1 MWSRRT
7 NFPSLASSF
16 VGSTVCLERG
26 KRRTTMIENWSN
38 AIWVWSRSREGENRI
53 RAVRGR
59 SCPCW
64 QLPRLARRV
73 RIIVI
78 YCLAASRLAA
88 PLFSNQ
94 PTRIDKL
101 CESQDT
107 ARGSTIRYP
116 LSTIHYPR
124 DPSSSNPFVQHRERL
139 SPLFLLLFPPFSFCI
154 YMLLRLASNERLTNV
169 NTNLRTRK
177 YTVLIAYSGTRAQRV
192 ILFA

>member
-7 NFPSLASSF
+7 NFPSFVCSF
-16 VGSTVCLERG
+16 VGSCKRPGKG
-26 KRRTTMIENWSN
+26 KRRTTMIELVECNLGS
-38 AIWVWSRSREGENRI
+38 ARSREGENRI

-107 ARGSTIRYP
+107 ARGSTIHYP
-116 LSTIHYPR
+116 LSTIH

-139 SPLFLLLFPPFSFCI
+139 SPLLLLLFPPFSFCI

-169 NTNLRTRK
+169 NTNPRTRK

>member
-1 MWSRRT
+1 MRSTMWSRRT
-7 NFPSLASSF
+7 NFPSLACSF
-16 VGSTVCLERG
+16 VGSSKRPGKG
-26 KRRTTMIENWSN
+26 KRRTTMVELVECNLGS
-38 AIWVWSRSREGENRI
+38 ARSREGENRI

-107 ARGSTIRYP
+107 ARGSTI
-116 LSTIHYPR
+116 HYPR
-124 DPSSSNPFVQHRERL
+124 SILFQSLRSASRAPLTSLPPSL
-139 SPLFLLLFPPFSFCI
+139 PPFPFCI
-154 YMLLRLASNERLTNV
+154 YMLLRSASNERLTNV
-169 NTNLRTRK
+169 NTNPRTRK

>member
-1 MWSRRT
+1 
-7 NFPSLASSF
+7 
-16 VGSTVCLERG
+16 
-26 KRRTTMIENWSN
+26 MIELVECNLGL
-38 AIWVWSRSREGENRI
+38 ARSGEGENRI

-107 ARGSTIRYP
+107 ARGSTIP
-116 LSTIHYPR
+116 YPR
-124 DPSSSNPFVQHRERL
+124 SILFQSLRSASRAPLASLPPSLPSF
-139 SPLFLLLFPPFSFCI
+139 FLLHLYAFTFSFERT
-154 YMLLRLASNERLTNV
+154 LNEREYESTDTKVYRLNSV
-169 NTNLRTRK
+169 
-177 YTVLIAYSGTRAQRV
+177 
-192 ILFA
+192 

>member
-7 NFPSLASSF
+7 NFPSFACSF
-16 VGSTVCLERG
+16 VGSCKRPGKG
-26 KRRTTMIENWSN
+26 KRRTTMIELVECNLGS
-38 AIWVWSRSREGENRI
+38 ARSREGENRI

-107 ARGSTIRYP
+107 ARGSTIHYP
-116 LSTIHYPR
+116 LSTIHPLPI
-124 DPSSSNPFVQHRERL
+124 PSFSIESASHLSCSFSS
-139 SPLFLLLFPPFSFCI
+139 LLFPS
-154 YMLLRLASNERLTNV
+154 ASICFYV
-169 NTNLRTRK
+169 
-177 YTVLIAYSGTRAQRV
+177 
-192 ILFA
+192 

>member
-1 MWSRRT
+1 MV
-7 NFPSLASSF
+7 ASHQFSIARFF
-16 VGSTVCLERG
+16 VRWFARLPGKG
-26 KRRTTMIENWSN
+26 KRRTTMIELVECNS
-38 AIWVWSRSREGENRI
+38 ALARSREDENRI

-107 ARGSTIRYP
+107 ARESTIHYP
-116 LSTIHYPR
+116 LSTIHPL
-124 DPSSSNPFVQHRERL
+124 PIPSFSIEIASHLSSSFSLPSF
-139 SPLFLLLFPPFSFCI
+139 FLLHLYAFTFSFERT
-154 YMLLRLASNERLTNV
+154 LNEREYESTDTKVYRLNSV
-169 NTNLRTRK
+169 
-177 YTVLIAYSGTRAQRV
+177 
-192 ILFA
+192 